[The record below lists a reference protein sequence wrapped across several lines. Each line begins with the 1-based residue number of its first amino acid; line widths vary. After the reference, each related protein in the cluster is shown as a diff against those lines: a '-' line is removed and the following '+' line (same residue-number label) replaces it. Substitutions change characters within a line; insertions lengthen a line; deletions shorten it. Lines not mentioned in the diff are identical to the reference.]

1 MAILIPPKPQA
12 SASATVMRMFRL
24 LKKLGDDYTIR
35 HLLDADDGPQ
45 FLVIWRGR
53 HAFLLRVAA
62 TSQELAET
70 AISPSFLPDVE
81 TFRIEDLDDAKG
93 FETVA
98 SDLPVRRM
106 VVFPNVDNE
115 TIDQIERLRSE
126 ESGVSFLGLK
136 QTPPERFANLLEAL
150 AEPPL
155 SEPMLLALRGRFDAG
170 SRIHPACASRRAPL
184 LQRGDG
190 GALPPAFLDID
201 QETLAKLD
209 VALPPESARLASHF
223 DTRLV
228 TGPAGSG
235 KSLVLLHRALFAA
248 RLNRRSQV
256 LILTHNRPINGELR
270 RRALATAPEGARI
283 QWLTFYQWA
292 ARHLPNLPERILSQ
306 RETLRRLETMMDSEA
321 SRLSPA
327 FVVEEIGYMRDLGIE
342 SLEEYLALE
351 RNGRLMAL
359 TPPRREDVWRLLE
372 AYRSDLTKRGETDW
386 HELALRFRDLAR
398 RHSGRLRHHDFVFID
413 EAQFFAKA
421 WFEPVLAALRPGG
434 QLFLAADPTQ
444 GFLKRRDSWLAAG
457 IDIRGRASRLAVP
470 YRSTRAILR
479 FARDLLR
486 QRAPLHPDAA
496 DDLDPPSEDDLA
508 AIPEEGEPPV
518 LLPAAS
524 GHDAITRVVREIAQ
538 LRERAPQ
545 LAGSVLVLH
554 ADSFAT
560 GSLVSALRAKLGSE
574 AVADLNNSRDPQ
586 PAQPYC
592 SVTNC
597 MAATGL
603 EAAVVFLL
611 GIDGLLQCESDPRL
625 DASARAELAA
635 DHTRLLYMACTRAAR
650 RLVIFSSH
658 WPPGDGVI

>member
-12 SASATVMRMFRL
+12 SASTSVMRMFRL
-24 LKKLGDDYTIR
+24 LKKLGDDYTVR
-35 HLLDADDGPQ
+35 HLMDADEGPQ
-45 FLVIWRGR
+45 FLVVWRAR
-53 HAFLLRVAA
+53 HAFLIRVAG
-62 TSQELAET
+62 TSQELADT
-70 AISPSFLPDVE
+70 AISPSFLPDAGA
-81 TFRIEDLDDAKG
+81 FRIEDLDDAES
-93 FETVA
+93 FASVA

-106 VVFPNVDNE
+106 VVFPNVDGE

-136 QTPPERFANLLEAL
+136 QTPPDRFANLLEAL

-155 SEPMLLALRGRFDAG
+155 SEPMLLTLRGRFDAG
-170 SRIHPACASRRAPL
+170 SRIHPGSSPSRVPL
-184 LQRGDG
+184 LRRGDG

-228 TGPAGSG
+228 TGPAGCG

-248 RLNRRSQV
+248 RLNRRSQL

-283 QWLTFYQWA
+283 QWLTFFQWA
-292 ARHLPNLPERILSQ
+292 AKFLPQMPQRILSG
-306 RETLRRLETMMDSEA
+306 RESLRRFESLMASDS
-321 SRLSPA
+321 SRLTPA
-327 FVVEEIGYMRDLGIE
+327 FVAEETGYLRDLGIE
-342 SLEEYLALE
+342 SPEEYLSLE

-359 TPPRREDVWRLLE
+359 TPPHRENIWRLLE
-372 AYRSDLTKRGETDW
+372 DYRRLLVHRGESDW
-386 HELALRFRDLAR
+386 YEVALRFREFAR
-398 RHSGRLRHHDFVFID
+398 EHPGRLRHHDFVFID

-457 IDIRGRASRLAVP
+457 IDVRGRANRLSVP

-479 FARDLLR
+479 FARDLIR
-486 QRAPLHPDAA
+486 QRAPLHPQAA
-496 DDLDPPSEDDLA
+496 DDLDPPSQEDLA

-518 LLPAAS
+518 LLHAAS
-524 GHDAITRVVREIAQ
+524 GHDAVTRVVREIAA
-538 LRERAPQ
+538 LRERSPH

-560 GSLVSALRAKLGSE
+560 AGIVAALRSKLGGES
-574 AVADLNNSRDPQ
+574 VADLNNPRDPQ
-586 PAQPYC
+586 PAEPFC
-592 SVTNC
+592 TVSNC

-611 GIDGLLQCESDPRL
+611 GADGLLESEADPRH
-625 DASARAELAA
+625 DANARAELAA

-650 RLVIFSSH
+650 RLVIFCKR
-658 WPPGDGVI
+658 WPC